1 MVMKIARRD
10 VLSLALGLGAGSLGL
25 GLAGLGSASAQN
37 AKRLVVR
44 VWGGVWETAMNKV
57 GPAFTEAGGMEILI
71 DAGSGSLPLLQQKPG
86 QYDVAWLIGTDAAR
100 GLESGVLDPIDTS
113 RIKNWDKIAE
123 GLTASQRKGDQVS
136 GVPISYTASGIMYK
150 TDKVPFKITSW
161 ADLWKPE
168 LKGQI
173 ALQNAP
179 SIGGLQLIFAAAR
192 LFGSGPTDYEA
203 GWAAIERL
211 KPNVQFLYN
220 ISTDG
225 VTKLAAGSVAAVVGI
240 ADQGIP
246 LKSRGVETVIPSE
259 GTTWSVQNLTIP
271 SASTKKDAAYDFIN
285 YMLDEKTQ
293 VNWSRWGKAAP
304 ALTSVV
310 LPADVMQNLLET
322 PEVTR
327 NLWPVDWSEF
337 GSDIPEW
344 TKRWQTIFG
353 S

>member
-1 MVMKIARRD
+1 MVTKLGRRD
-10 VLSLALGLGAGSLGL
+10 VLSLAAGLGAGSLGL
-25 GLAGLGSASAQN
+25 GMGGLRGARAQST
-37 AKRLVVR
+37 KPMVVR

-57 GPAFTEAGGMEILI
+57 SPTFIKSGTDILI

-86 QYDVAWLIGTDAAR
+86 QYDVAWLIGTDAAQ

-113 RIKNWDKIAE
+113 RIKNWSKIAKS
-123 GLTASQRKGDQVS
+123 LTESQKKGDRVS

-161 ADLWKPE
+161 GDLWKPE

-179 SIGGLQLIFAAAR
+179 SIGGLQLVFAAAR
-192 LFGSGPTDYEA
+192 LFGKDPTDYEA

-225 VTKLAAGSVAAVVGI
+225 ITKLAAGSVAVCVGI

-246 LKSRGVETVIPSE
+246 LKARGVETVIPTE

-271 SASTKKDAAYDFIN
+271 SASTRKDSAYDFIN
-285 YMLDEKTQ
+285 YMLDEQTQ
-293 VNWSRWGKAAP
+293 VHWSREGKAAP
-304 ALTSVV
+304 ASTAVV
-310 LPADVMQNLLET
+310 LPEDVSKNLMET
-322 PEVTR
+322 AEVTK

-337 GSDIPEW
+337 GANIPGW

>member
-1 MVMKIARRD
+1 MVTKLNRRN
-10 VLSLALGLGAGSLGL
+10 VLSLAGLGAGSLAFGMT
-25 GLAGLGSASAQN
+25 GTRGAFAQSS
-37 AKRLVVR
+37 KPMVVR

-57 GPAFTEAGGMEILI
+57 GPAFTEGGGMEILI

-113 RIKNWDKIAE
+113 RIKNWSKIAPS
-123 GLTASQRKGDQVS
+123 LTESQRNGDQVS

-161 ADLWKPE
+161 EDLWKPE

-179 SIGGLQLIFAAAR
+179 SIGGLQLVFVAAR
-192 LFGSGPTDYEA
+192 LFGSSPTDYEA

-225 VTKLAAGSVAAVVGI
+225 ITKLAAGSVAACVGI

-246 LKSRGVETVIPSE
+246 LKSRGVETVIPVE

-271 SASTKKDAAYDFIN
+271 SASNQKDAAYDFIN
-285 YMLDEKTQ
+285 YMLDEETQ
-293 VNWSRWGKAAP
+293 VNWSREGKAAP
-304 ALTSVV
+304 ASTTVV
-310 LPADVMQNLLET
+310 LPEEVSANLMET
-322 PEVTR
+322 AEVTK
-327 NLWPVDWSEF
+327 NLWPVSWAEF
-337 GSDIPEW
+337 GANIPDW